1 MVKFIVIYVALKFQT
16 LKLNIILSIIDLL
29 ESVLIEGYQN
39 YTDAVVTG
47 LKLIVGQTTVR

>member
-1 MVKFIVIYVALKFQT
+1 MVKFIVIYVALKFHT

>member
-1 MVKFIVIYVALKFQT
+1 MIYVALKFQT
-16 LKLNIILSIIDLL
+16 LKLNIILSINDLL